1 MYAVTCATASA
12 CWASVRQPASAR
24 SFSHATSRANT
35 AELYA
40 AVAST
45 SGVESVIP
53 AAAVS
58 RSVSACFTRVIV
70 AGGTSVVVVVGAA
83 VVALVATL
91 AAAACASASAAC
103 AAAKSCS
110 AFATSLWAA
119 SIRGRGRRHRFLWR
133 HEIGPTG
140 LHVADGGLA
149 VREELAV
156 AVERGDVVGRVSA
169 ELLLCR
175 RERALGRVD
184 PSARSS
190 RCLGSGDGIGA

>member
-1 MYAVTCATASA
+1 M
-12 CWASVRQPASAR
+12 
-24 SFSHATSRANT
+24 
-35 AELYA
+35 

-58 RSVSACFTRVIV
+58 KSVSACFTRVIV

-91 AAAACASASAAC
+91 DAAACASASAAC
-103 AAAKSCS
+103 ACS
-110 AFATSLWAA
+110 QVLFGLRDVALGRVD
-119 SIRGRGRRHRFLWR
+119 RGRGRRHRFLGR
-133 HEIGPTG
+133 HEISPTG

-149 VREELAV
+149 VREQLAV
-156 AVERGDVVGRVSA
+156 AVERGDVVGRVGA

-175 RERALGRVD
+175 RERAVGRVEIRLR
-184 PSARSS
+184 ARHACFG
-190 RCLGSGDGIGA
+190 RGDGIGA